1 MMSKILVVDDAN
13 DLHYVFSVVL
23 ERDGHQVLCVSST
36 DTVRSI
42 LFAFLPELI
51 IMDVLLKGED
61 GRELCKEIKEK
72 YNKDIAIILM
82 SASNQFLKDYEEW
95 NADAVIEKPFDIHV
109 VSKIVNQVLNGRK
122 NICIASGYI
131 N

>member
-1 MMSKILVVDDAN
+1 MMSKILIVDDAN

-23 ERDGHQVLCVSST
+23 ERDGHKVLCVSLT

-42 LFAFLPELI
+42 LYAFLPELI
-51 IMDVLLKGED
+51 IMNVLLKGED

-72 YNKDIAIILM
+72 HNKDMAIILM
-82 SASNQFLKDYEEW
+82 SASSKLLKDYKKW

-109 VSKIVNQVLNGRK
+109 LCNKVNQVLNGRQ
-122 NICIASGYI
+122 NICIA
-131 N
+131 